1 VVIFVADRFAGL
13 SLPQRLS
20 SQSFS
25 NSYLY
30 GAAAMRLRHDSI
42 TQQCRI
48 FENLDGQVAH
58 RLVTLERV
66 KVDMPEQ

>member
-1 VVIFVADRFAGL
+1 MFVADGFAGL

-20 SQSFS
+20 YQSFS
-25 NSYLY
+25 NSFLY

-48 FENLDGQVAH
+48 LEYLHRQVAH
-58 RLVTLERV
+58 RLVTLERA
-66 KVDMPEQ
+66 KVDIPER